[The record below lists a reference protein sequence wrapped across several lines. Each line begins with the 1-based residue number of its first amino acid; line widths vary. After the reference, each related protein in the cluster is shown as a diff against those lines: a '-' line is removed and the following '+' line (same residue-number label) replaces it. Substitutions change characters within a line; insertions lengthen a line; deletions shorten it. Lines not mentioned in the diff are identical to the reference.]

1 MDIGIIGLGVMG
13 RPMAS
18 HLMKRG
24 HRLNVHARRPEAAA
38 DVVAGGAV
46 MYDTPAELAAHSE
59 VVITM
64 VTATGDVEEVLI
76 GDRGVVEGARAGSV
90 AIDMSTISP
99 DATRQIASTLERRGI
114 HMLDAPV
121 TGGPAGAANATLTIM
136 VGGDAAILQ
145 RVRPVLECLGSKIV
159 RVGPNGAGQ
168 IAKACNQL
176 ALLVNAEGAAEALA
190 LAARLGL
197 DPSVVRDVLLGGI
210 AASRVLEVFGARMA
224 ERQFEAGIE
233 SRLYDKDLNIVL
245 DLARGVGQELPA
257 AAVVRNHLDR
267 IMAAQQG
274 RKDLSVLIEIV
285 ERLSGR
291 LKPAPSSTAERT

>member
-1 MDIGIIGLGVMG
+1 MDIGFIGLGVMG

-24 HRLNVHARRPEAAA
+24 HRLNVYARRPEAAA
-38 DVVAGGAV
+38 DLIAGGAV
-46 MYDTPAELAAHSE
+46 MYDTPSELAAHSE

-76 GDRGVVEGARAGSV
+76 GDRGVAEGARAGSV
-90 AIDMSTISP
+90 VIDMSTISP
-99 DATRQIASTLERRGI
+99 EATRRIASTLQHHEI

-136 VGGDAAILQ
+136 VGGDAGILE

-159 RVGPNGAGQ
+159 HVGPTGAGQ

-197 DPSVVRDVLLGGI
+197 DPPVVREVLLGGI

-224 ERQFEAGIE
+224 ERQFEPGIE

-245 DLARGVGQELPA
+245 DLARSVGQEVPA
-257 AAVVRNHLDR
+257 ASVVRDHLDK
-267 IMAAQQG
+267 IMAAQHG
-274 RKDLSVLIEIV
+274 RKDLSILIEIV

-291 LKPAPSSTAERT
+291 LKPAPTTTDERT